1 MSCMESHSSHSS
13 IHSLYSVHSPCNSI
27 TCRAQIQ
34 DALDAA
40 RALDQAMTAARRS
53 SSPQDAN
60 SSQVADAAA
69 DTDLPPEAKGA
80 DAIAAPPSPE
90 NSHAPSSMFKKFMR
104 TQNRSKSPGKRPV
117 KSPNPDESSPST
129 GDKSISPDSW
139 CPGMVGGAAFSVA
152 FTKFKHMQH
161 KYETCEDK
169 LSEKLGD
176 KRARTDGSDSGNDS
190 SKRDASPN
198 STGPNLTAEDVVASS
213 KKSRRSSHSAGL
225 DSPLHSV
232 SKATL
237 EDLVGRVPCAG
248 SEGCIASDDGASTK

>member
-1 MSCMESHSSHSS
+1 MSCVESHSSHNS

-53 SSPQDAN
+53 CSPQDAN
-60 SSQVADAAA
+60 TRQFAGSTTDAD
-69 DTDLPPEAKGA
+69 LSPEAKGA

-90 NSHAPSSMFKKFMR
+90 DSHAS
-104 TQNRSKSPGKRPV
+104 V
-117 KSPNPDESSPST
+117 KSPNPDESSSST
-129 GDKSISPDSW
+129 GDKTIIAPESW

-169 LSEKLGD
+169 LSDKLGD
-176 KRARTDGSDSGNDS
+176 KRARPDGSDSGNDS
-190 SKRDASPN
+190 RKRDASPN
-198 STGPNLTAEDVVASS
+198 STGSDPNADDVVASS

-237 EDLVGRVPCAG
+237 DDLVGRAPCAG
-248 SEGCIASDDGASTK
+248 SVGCIASDEGASTK